1 MQTVFVCG
9 GKGTRLAPRRVGPKS
24 LLSVGGTT
32 LLARIVV
39 SVRAFHDS
47 ARPPIVIVDARD
59 NETPLALTA
68 LVPAAHA
75 IRQAKPDGV
84 ANALLLAEPV
94 LDDLVLVT
102 LGDLFLDGA
111 FAPFPRG
118 PGLVFW
124 RDAPAAETQKNFGV
138 SLNAD
143 GFVSGVIEKPVDCHG
158 LRCGMGVYVLTRS
171 VISAFRD
178 APIDPRTGE
187 RGITAAVQAA
197 LDAGVAFHAIPFSG
211 YYNNVNSLSDVA
223 AVEHH
228 LVPVGR

>member
-24 LLSVGGTT
+24 LVTVGGTT
-32 LLARIVV
+32 LLARIVA
-39 SVRAFHDS
+39 SVGAFHDS
-47 ARPPIVIVDARD
+47 ARPPLVIIDAQD
-59 NETPLALTA
+59 DETPLALTA
-68 LVPAAHA
+68 LLPTARV
-75 IRQAKPDGV
+75 IRQAQPDGV
-84 ANALLLAEPV
+84 ANALLLAEPF
-94 LDDLVLVT
+94 LDNMVLVT

-118 PGLVFW
+118 PGLVVW

-143 GFVSGVIEKPVDCHG
+143 GSVSGVIEKPVDCRG

-178 APIDPRTGE
+178 APIDARTGE

-197 LDAGVAFHAIPFSG
+197 LDAGVAFNAIPFSG
-211 YYNNVNSLSDVA
+211 YYNNVNSLADVA
-223 AVEHH
+223 AVGHH
-228 LVPVGR
+228 LVPAGR